1 MADGESHAP
10 VLEATATAATGA
22 PEPEMV
28 LSEDGAAE
36 FQAAQL
42 EAAAMLEASTGT
54 PEDAAAEFQA
64 AQVELAA
71 PLEAST
77 GLLGDAEAEAEFQAA
92 QLEAAALEAAALE
105 AAAPEAPCG
114 LPASGVAVV
123 EQEVEVLVQTGTE
136 MVHGQSV
143 TVRVEAEVTV

>member
-1 MADGESHAP
+1 VADGESHAP

-77 GLLGDAEAEAEFQAA
+77 GLLGDADAEAEAEAEFQAA
-92 QLEAAALEAAALE
+92 QLEEAALEAAT
-105 AAAPEAPCG
+105 PEAPCG

-123 EQEVEVLVQTGTE
+123 EHEVEVLVQTGTE